1 MRKQYSCASVW
12 HKANLFLPHHS
23 INKTIMD
30 LYAEDLTDYIYNEND
45 VAKRR
50 ALLLEV
56 EAEIKKLMDEQ
67 EKGSLDL
74 RHIGA
79 VQIGKIQDLI
89 GTRSLI
95 LNRMFQ
101 ATSLEIKR
109 FESVNELLNSLTKKM
124 YHRMANLYRT
134 LINSPKDKSFDDD
147 YVVSGTLKYVYND
160 EDSILNLPEDSYYG
174 SDFAYMIELIYHLL
188 EDYNG
193 GLPEIEECSC
203 NYSPQNTSDMT
214 DEQLHCVDVWDDGVT
229 WAEEHLRRP
238 ELEHIVVCHAV
249 HDICTHK
256 PYSIPDLLRLN
267 DFWVEAHLVCQ
278 HIIDQNGKRY
288 NPD

>member
-1 MRKQYSCASVW
+1 
-12 HKANLFLPHHS
+12 
-23 INKTIMD
+23 MD
-30 LYAEDLTDYIYNEND
+30 LYAEDLTDYIYQEND
-45 VAKRR
+45 VEKIRT
-50 ALLLEV
+50 LLLEV
-56 EAEIKKLMDEQ
+56 EAEIKKLMGEQ
-67 EKGSLDL
+67 ERGSLEL
-74 RHIGA
+74 RYIGA
-79 VQIGKIQDLI
+79 TQIEKIQDLVS
-89 GTRSLI
+89 TRSLI

-101 ATSLEIKR
+101 ATSQEIKR
-109 FESVNELLNSLTKKM
+109 FEAVNELLNSLTKKM

-134 LINSPKDKSFDDD
+134 LIDSPKDESFDDD

-160 EDSILNLPEDSYYG
+160 EDSILILSEDGYYC
-174 SDFAYMIELIYHLL
+174 SDFAYMIELIYYLL

-203 NYSPQNTSDMT
+203 NYSPKNTSDMT

-229 WAEEHLRRP
+229 WAEGHLRRP
-238 ELEHIVVCHAV
+238 ELEHIIVCHAI

-288 NPD
+288 NSD